1 MSRQIRESPAPA
13 PPAGPDQHDLGS
25 TDETIDLMV
34 RWFREFGDTYR
45 VYAPGRKSWTWV
57 VHDPEDIKRVL
68 VTNHRNYTKGVGI
81 DRVKL
86 LLGNGIMTS
95 EGEFWR
101 LQRRMM
107 QPAFHRKVIEKF
119 SARIRTAS
127 AMPRRLASR
136 DSRGRDSS
144 SRRLPYASEASSE
157 AVGPARGS
165 QRLEPCSTMMRFI
178 FLAPIT
184 AAAEL
189 LPTRHEPSNQRVARA
204 CAARRSRAARPR
216 IDRRDDRSHGA
227 LVPRVR

>member
-13 PPAGPDQHDLGS
+13 PPAVPDQHDLGS

-34 RWFREFGDTYR
+34 RWFHELGDTYR

-101 LQRRMM
+101 RQRRMM

-127 AMPRRLASR
+127 EKLLAR
-136 DSRGRDSS
+136 WD
-144 SRRLPYASEASSE
+144 LAA
-157 AVGPARGS
+157 ARGTPINLTES
-165 QRLEPCSTMMRFI
+165 RSEMMLHLNQATRRFRL
-178 FLAPIT
+178 
-184 AAAEL
+184 
-189 LPTRHEPSNQRVARA
+189 RVAEPEQPVTIE
-204 CAARRSRAARPR
+204 ARINLRPAQDL
-216 IDRRDDRSHGA
+216 IM
-227 LVPRVR
+227 RVETR